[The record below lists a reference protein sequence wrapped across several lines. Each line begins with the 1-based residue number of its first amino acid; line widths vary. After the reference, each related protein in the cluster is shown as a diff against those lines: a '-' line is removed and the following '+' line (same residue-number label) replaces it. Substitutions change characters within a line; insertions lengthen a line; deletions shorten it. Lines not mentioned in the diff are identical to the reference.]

1 VLATVGHAKVDPVT
15 AGSELDV
22 ALAEADRARPVA
34 RRAERLP
41 KDDESRAFVQED
53 LDADLGHDT
62 GDAVHHL
69 IGACGVAAGR
79 GDLVEGRTA
88 AAGRMHLI
96 AHESDGL
103 GRVQPQS
110 LRERGPCELGG
121 GEHPEAF
128 LLGGGQLHSASVPSV
143 AMSRSADE
151 ARPEKPRKDGSPK
164 APTFREA
171 SRFWIWLGF
180 VNFGGPAGQISLMH
194 QELVER
200 HRWIDEG
207 RFLHALSYCM
217 LLPGPEAMQLATYV
231 GWLLHRIRGGLV
243 AGIGFVLPSFFL
255 LLGLSWVFVTH
266 GDLRWVAGAFAG
278 LAAAVVAIVAQATL
292 RLGRT
297 ALANG
302 LMVGVALASFIAIF
316 VLDVPF
322 PIVVGVAL
330 AVGLIGGSI
339 RPSLF
344 EVGVGRELEERASAS
359 VVGQLDA
366 PSPTWRRSLVVLI
379 VGLAAW
385 LVPIAAIAL
394 WRQDAGTLTDM
405 GWFFS
410 KTALV
415 TFGGAYA
422 VLAYVDQAA
431 VGVFGW
437 LRPGQMAVGLGLAES
452 TPGPLIMV
460 LEFVGFVG
468 AYQHPAGLPPLVAGI
483 LGATVV
489 VWATFAPCFLWIFLG
504 APYLE
509 RIRGNVRLASAL
521 QTVTAAVVGVI
532 ANLAVTF
539 GVVTLFREVE
549 MVASL
554 GGEFPVPVWA
564 EIDPFAV
571 AVAAVAFV
579 GLWRYRWNVVPVI
592 MGSAAAGLVIKG
604 LL

>member
-1 VLATVGHAKVDPVT
+1 
-15 AGSELDV
+15 
-22 ALAEADRARPVA
+22 
-34 RRAERLP
+34 
-41 KDDESRAFVQED
+41 
-53 LDADLGHDT
+53 
-62 GDAVHHL
+62 
-69 IGACGVAAGR
+69 
-79 GDLVEGRTA
+79 
-88 AAGRMHLI
+88 
-96 AHESDGL
+96 
-103 GRVQPQS
+103 
-110 LRERGPCELGG
+110 
-121 GEHPEAF
+121 
-128 LLGGGQLHSASVPSV
+128 
-143 AMSRSADE
+143 MSRPPDE
-151 ARPEKPRKDGSPK
+151 AEPDERQEAPR
-164 APTFREA
+164 APSFREA

-200 HRWIDEG
+200 RRWIDEG

-217 LLPGPEAMQLATYV
+217 LLPGPEAMQLATYI

-243 AGIGFVLPSFFL
+243 AGVAFVLPSFFL
-255 LLGLSWVFVTH
+255 LMALSWVFVTH

-278 LAAAVVAIVAQATL
+278 LAAAVVAIVAQATV
-292 RLGRT
+292 RLART

-302 LMVGVALASFIAIF
+302 LMVGVAALSFVAIF
-316 VLDVPF
+316 VLDMPF
-322 PIVVGVAL
+322 PIVVACAVAF
-330 AVGLIGGSI
+330 GLIGGSI

-344 EVGVGRELEERASAS
+344 EVGVGRELKERASAS
-359 VVGQLDA
+359 VVGRLATPD
-366 PSPTWRRSLVVLI
+366 PTWRRSLTVLI

-385 LVPIAAIAL
+385 LVPIVAVAL
-394 WRQDAGTLTDM
+394 WRQDAGTLADM

-410 KTALV
+410 KAALV

-431 VGVFGW
+431 VGTFGW

-468 AYQHPAGLPPLVAGI
+468 AYQHPGGLPPLVAGI
-483 LGATVV
+483 LGATVT

-504 APYLE
+504 APYIE

-521 QTVTAAVVGVI
+521 QTVMAAVVGVI

-539 GVVTLFREVE
+539 GVVTLFREVRI
-549 MVASL
+549 VTFL
-554 GGEFPVPVWA
+554 RGEFPVPVWT

-571 AVAAVAFV
+571 AVATVAFV
-579 GLWRYRWNVVPVI
+579 GLWRFRWNVVTVI
-592 MGSAAAGLVIKG
+592 VGSAAAGLVIKG

>member
-1 VLATVGHAKVDPVT
+1 
-15 AGSELDV
+15 
-22 ALAEADRARPVA
+22 
-34 RRAERLP
+34 
-41 KDDESRAFVQED
+41 
-53 LDADLGHDT
+53 
-62 GDAVHHL
+62 
-69 IGACGVAAGR
+69 
-79 GDLVEGRTA
+79 
-88 AAGRMHLI
+88 
-96 AHESDGL
+96 
-103 GRVQPQS
+103 
-110 LRERGPCELGG
+110 
-121 GEHPEAF
+121 
-128 LLGGGQLHSASVPSV
+128 
-143 AMSRSADE
+143 MSRSPDGS
-151 ARPEKPRKDGSPK
+151 RSEKPEGGGAPR

-194 QELVER
+194 QELVQR
-200 HRWIDEG
+200 RGWIDEG

-243 AGIGFVLPSFFL
+243 AGIAFVLPSFFL
-255 LLGLSWVFVTH
+255 LMALSWVFVTH

-302 LMVGVALASFIAIF
+302 LMVGVAVVSFVAIF

-322 PIVVGVAL
+322 PLVVAGAVI
-330 AVGLIGGSI
+330 VGLIGGSI

-344 EVGVGRELEERASAS
+344 EVGVGRELEERASSS
-359 VVGQLDA
+359 VVGRLETPV
-366 PSPTWRRSLVVLI
+366 PSWRRSLVVLV

-385 LVPIAAIAL
+385 LVPIAAVAL
-394 WRQDAGTLTDM
+394 WRQDAGTLADM

-410 KTALV
+410 KAALV

-431 VGVFGW
+431 VGTFGW

-468 AYQHPAGLPPLVAGI
+468 AYQNPGGLPPILAGI
-483 LGATVV
+483 LGATVA
-489 VWATFAPCFLWIFLG
+489 VWATFAPCFLWVFLG
-504 APYLE
+504 GPYVE

-521 QTVTAAVVGVI
+521 QTVMAAVVGVI

-539 GVVTLFREVE
+539 GIVTLFGGVRTVR
-549 MVASL
+549 SL
-554 GGEFPVPVWA
+554 GGEFPVPVWT
-564 EIDPFAV
+564 EVEPFAV
-571 AVAAVAFV
+571 AVAGVAFV
-579 GLWRYRWNVVPVI
+579 GIGRFRWHVVPVI
-592 MGSAAAGLVIKG
+592 VGSAAAGLVIKG